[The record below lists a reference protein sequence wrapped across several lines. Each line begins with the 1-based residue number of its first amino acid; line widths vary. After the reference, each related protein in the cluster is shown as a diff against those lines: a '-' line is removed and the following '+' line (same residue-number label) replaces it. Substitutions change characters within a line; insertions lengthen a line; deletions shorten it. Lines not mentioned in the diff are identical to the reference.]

1 MPSPRDALPPLL
13 AALRS
18 TFGEDLRC
26 VLFKGSAMRGDHIPY
41 FSDLDIHA
49 MVDGVGDTR
58 APDWVRA
65 LTLQR
70 AIGPVDAE
78 AYEVGAFQVEFT
90 PGERYPADWPVP
102 YPRTYEVVDGAAPFG
117 PPSAEAHLAQARE
130 QLDRVERDRDDLVR
144 GVVDRN
150 DRALG
155 RPVRLLGT
163 FLGGRLRAAAALL
176 TGDPERAYT
185 STRAPL
191 VHVVGEAVGNERE
204 LLLFYALAKDWR
216 EVREQPEQLRAM
228 FATGIAA
235 FEMFAGWRP

>member
-1 MPSPRDALPPLL
+1 MPSPRDALPPLVS
-13 AALRS
+13 ALQM
-18 TFGEDLRC
+18 TFGDDLRC

-41 FSDLDIHA
+41 FSDLDVHA
-49 MVDGVGDTR
+49 MVDGVGDGH

-65 LTLQR
+65 LAFQR

-90 PGERYPADWPVP
+90 PGDRYPAEWPVP
-102 YPRTYEVVDGAAPFG
+102 YPRTYEVVHGTAPLG
-117 PPSAEAHLAQARE
+117 PPSDEAHLAQARE
-130 QLDRVERDRDDLVR
+130 HLDNVERERDDLVR
-144 GVVDRN
+144 GVVDRS
-150 DRALG
+150 DRALV

-163 FLGGRLRAAAALL
+163 FLSGRLRSAATLL

-185 STRAPL
+185 SPRAPL

-204 LLLFYALAKDWR
+204 MLLFYALAQDWR
-216 EVREQPEQLRAM
+216 EVRQQPEQLRAM

-235 FEMFAGWRP
+235 FEQLGEWRP